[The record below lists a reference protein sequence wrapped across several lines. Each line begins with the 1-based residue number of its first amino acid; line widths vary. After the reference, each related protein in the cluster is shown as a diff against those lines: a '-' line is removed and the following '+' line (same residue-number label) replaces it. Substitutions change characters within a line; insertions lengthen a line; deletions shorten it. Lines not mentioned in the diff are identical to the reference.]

1 MDFDGGKKK
10 GFINW
15 KYEEKDMQN
24 LRTITAVFAPAISI
38 CFLFSVNV
46 IEVKSG
52 NRIPAEQSQDETKT
66 WYSMVKK
73 GIEISVAKR

>member
-1 MDFDGGKKK
+1 MDFDGEKKK

-15 KYEEKDMQN
+15 KFGEKDMQN
-24 LRTITAVFAPAISI
+24 LKTITAVFAPAISI

-46 IEVKSG
+46 IKVQSG
-52 NRIPAEQSQDETKT
+52 NRFPAEQSPETKT

-73 GIEISVAKR
+73 GIEISVARR